1 MVERQLKMEKID
13 IFMDT
18 IRFITPLSWQYPF
31 IYIIFGDNMNIKDE
45 LDNLYD
51 KWLMDNCSDKIHCK
65 DDLLNLSCDGFM
77 YDEFMEELKKEL

>member
-1 MVERQLKMEKID
+1 
-13 IFMDT
+13 
-18 IRFITPLSWQYPF
+18 
-31 IYIIFGDNMNIKDE
+31 MNIKDE